1 MAATPYPAYDLARLM
16 SLVGRISE
24 APSGKTNSRQ
34 NRGIKKPAVAGF
46 FID

>member
-24 APSGKTNSRQ
+24 APSGKADGSELPSGNTTQLSGVA
-34 NRGIKKPAVAGF
+34 RG
-46 FID
+46 